1 MQAPDLSRD
10 LDKLALGKSLC
21 DHYGNF
27 NMTEVLDATE
37 TYGQGKR
44 KIMKR
49 KQTACN
55 IMILF

>member
-1 MQAPDLSRD
+1 MQALDPSRD
-10 LDKLALGKSLC
+10 LDKVALGKSLC
-21 DHYGNF
+21 DHYSNF

-49 KQTACN
+49 K
-55 IMILF
+55 